1 MGNAGL
7 GDDIAALKDV
17 SAVLEAVSA
26 VLEAVSA
33 VLEVGTFGGG
43 RIVNR
48 RIVRVATSTKATKE
62 ASYKVARVVTS
73 TRGRDCATYISD

>member
-7 GDDIAALKDV
+7 GDDIAALED
-17 SAVLEAVSA
+17 VSA

-43 RIVNR
+43 RVVNR
-48 RIVRVATSTKATKE
+48 RIVRVATLTKATKE
-62 ASYKVARVVTS
+62 ASYKVARVVTL